1 MEYFII
7 WHQHQTRSGKIKT
20 NKTQQISIKT
30 QVSFVKTELRH
41 IKLQLI
47 LNHIIFVDIF
57 FLKSLTHEKVNRIRI
72 FLT

>member
-30 QVSFVKTELRH
+30 QISFVKTELRH

-47 LNHIIFVDIF
+47 LNHFILYLLIF
-57 FLKSLTHEKVNRIRI
+57 FSEVIGP
-72 FLT
+72 